1 MSATVIPDLATCHR
15 VINGMYGTNASS
27 SQVTHTFHTFHTFD
41 IPSRQI
47 MEGQARCQ
55 ISDSKTNN
63 LRGELMPIHFAED
76 LEPNDLVDALYRLPH
91 GRYVLLVIT
100 GPSGRTWLSQ
110 HQKLALSTYD
120 VPRLRLDG
128 ADEDIYVYQP
138 YCVPYEPDPEE
149 EFALAQGVMLTGIE
163 VGRFPNCRRAWE
175 SRRCGA
181 RMGSEGFLS
190 HHERQRDTEKT
201 HTRLD

>member
-76 LEPNDLVDALYRLPH
+76 LEPDDLVDALYRLPH
-91 GRYVLLVIT
+91 GRYLAPLLVIT

-128 ADEDIYVYQP
+128 ALTRISTCISLTVSLTSPIGGRVCTSPRRDADRDRGWQ
-138 YCVPYEPDPEE
+138 VPE
-149 EFALAQGVMLTGIE
+149 I
-163 VGRFPNCRRAWE
+163 RCRAWE

-181 RMGSEGFLS
+181 RMGSRRVPEL
-190 HHERQRDTEKT
+190 
-201 HTRLD
+201 L